1 MESELMLP
9 TNLCGFDFSCDCD
22 RLHYTPVTAID
33 ATFCTC
39 QSIRNCLIRY
49 ASVLL
54 ITAAH
59 TYV

>member
-1 MESELMLP
+1 MERELMLP

-22 RLHYTPVTAID
+22 RLRYTPVTAID
-33 ATFCTC
+33 AMFCSC
-39 QSIRNCLIRY
+39 HSIMNCLIRPT
-49 ASVLL
+49 AVLL